1 MLIVCAGTWLCW
13 RNPWMMLPA
22 SLFLPFFIR
31 SRQKQ
36 KKHRMWL
43 QQQAEFKNVMDILY
57 SSTAAGSTLPKAF
70 RDAAGQ
76 MRLAPERFPVLL
88 PEFERICGQLDR
100 NVSMAAALTSFGER
114 SVDGD
119 IRDFARILTLSVRS
133 GGDLPAIIKKTKDT
147 IVMRMETNLEIDT
160 MLAARKGEL
169 RIMTVVPPAI
179 ILYLNLTSPDYMDVL
194 YSSLKGAVLMT
205 AALGVYIAA
214 VAAGRK
220 ILRVDEDGGML

>member
-1 MLIVCAGTWLCW
+1 
-13 RNPWMMLPA
+13 
-22 SLFLPFFIR
+22 
-31 SRQKQ
+31 
-36 KKHRMWL
+36 
-43 QQQAEFKNVMDILY
+43 
-57 SSTAAGSTLPKAF
+57 
-70 RDAAGQ
+70 
-76 MRLAPERFPVLL
+76 
-88 PEFERICGQLDR
+88 
-100 NVSMAAALTSFGER
+100 
-114 SVDGD
+114 
-119 IRDFARILTLSVRS
+119 
-133 GGDLPAIIKKTKDT
+133 
-147 IVMRMETNLEIDT
+147 MRMETNLEIDT